1 LKEIHAEGRVVDVI
15 SEFTKLSG
23 LQQLQAIFAGE
34 TGCSGIVKT
43 LDLHPVS
50 AEEGCVVF
58 VGSPT
63 QALYNPL
70 GSVHGRLRRDLSY
83 PLAGPQLEDS
93 TYEQSESL
101 GWQMRRRAICNR
113 KRCLQ

>member
-1 LKEIHAEGRVVDVI
+1 MDVI

-34 TGCSGIVKT
+34 TGCTGIVKT

-58 VGSPT
+58 VGLADTS
-63 QALYNPL
+63 AL
-70 GSVHGRLRRDLSY
+70 
-83 PLAGPQLEDS
+83 
-93 TYEQSESL
+93 
-101 GWQMRRRAICNR
+101 
-113 KRCLQ
+113 